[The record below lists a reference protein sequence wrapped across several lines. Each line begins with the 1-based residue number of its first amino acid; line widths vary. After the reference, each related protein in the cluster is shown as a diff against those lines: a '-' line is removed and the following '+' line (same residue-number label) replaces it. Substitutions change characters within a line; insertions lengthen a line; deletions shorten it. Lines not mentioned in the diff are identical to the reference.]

1 MSMSCVIEIK
11 NDITELTKYA
21 NIKKISEF
29 ANRIKKNSIDY
40 GHKSPHIEISYGGKT
55 YKMNILKDNHNHSV
69 EAVEFFDHFFKQKRF
84 FLVYSPYKKSF
95 NYGITYEKKD
105 KKSDV
110 AVYSLKIRKKG
121 NKIYI
126 SKNLFFDGNR
136 LASKQTK
143 EFVTAKML
151 SL

>member
-29 ANRIKKNSIDY
+29 ANRIIKNSIDY

-84 FLVYSPYKKSF
+84 FLVYSPYKESF

-110 AVYSLKIRKKG
+110 AL
-121 NKIYI
+121 
-126 SKNLFFDGNR
+126 
-136 LASKQTK
+136 
-143 EFVTAKML
+143 
-151 SL
+151 

>member
-21 NIKKISEF
+21 DIKKISEF
-29 ANRIKKNSIDY
+29 ANRIIKNGIDY
-40 GHKSPHIEISYGGKT
+40 GHKSPDIEISYGGKT
-55 YKMNILKDNHNHSV
+55 YKMNILKDNRSHSV

-84 FLVYSPYKKSF
+84 FLVYSPYKESF
-95 NYGITYEKKD
+95 NYGITYEKND
-105 KKSDV
+105 KKM

-121 NKIYI
+121 NKTYI

-136 LASKQTK
+136 LVSKQTK
-143 EFVTAKML
+143 EFVTACYL
-151 SL
+151 YEV